1 MSIFLGPLSRTGN
14 WFSFPHIHRGLAG
27 HLGGNRK
34 SGARG
39 LTSSRMR
46 PRPLV
51 SLPFYPVIDSVR
63 ASCRLGFFE
72 FLFFFSFYLSFFSL
86 LSSPKNRGVNGSKPS
101 FLFSFFFS
109 RSTRRIFIYFSFL
122 LFFFLS
128 LGGSAYRGTVIA
140 REFSWSFSTSVE
152 EDRIL
157 EGVKKQHG
165 RKRGAVVAAVG
176 DKNKR
181 VTQRNK
187 RCWRMER
194 RIHPPPSGAAASPPF
209 RFVPRRKYVLCT
221 TL

>member
-1 MSIFLGPLSRTGN
+1 M
-14 WFSFPHIHRGLAG
+14 
-27 HLGGNRK
+27 
-34 SGARG
+34 
-39 LTSSRMR
+39 
-46 PRPLV
+46 
-51 SLPFYPVIDSVR
+51 
-63 ASCRLGFFE
+63 
-72 FLFFFSFYLSFFSL
+72 
-86 LSSPKNRGVNGSKPS
+86 
-101 FLFSFFFS
+101 
-109 RSTRRIFIYFSFL
+109 
-122 LFFFLS
+122 
-128 LGGSAYRGTVIA
+128 
-140 REFSWSFSTSVE
+140 E